1 MITYLAKRGFE
12 DPFGVFLEQ
21 WDGPQSIRVMTY
33 EDLAAADAVPHGPLV
48 FTDIERLTDA
58 DRVLAAH
65 VRRIASEAD
74 PDLVILN
81 DPVDTAARFAF
92 LEEAAQQLG
101 NPVRAYR
108 VSERTRPQRYP
119 VFVRYEDDHTGA
131 TTELVHSAKE
141 LDRALVECVL
151 RGHDLRRLLI
161 VEFVDTRSV
170 AGEYIKYS
178 AFIVGDKIQA
188 RSRQVSDHWMV
199 KAARIRTPE
208 HDAAS
213 LEFMRTNPHREGL
226 RPYFEVADVSYGR
239 IDYSM
244 LGGEIVAWEINT
256 NPVVVWPLAWYE
268 DMYLARQREFLGWL
282 TGAFQQID
290 VTDGREEI
298 SLSGVP
304 SEVRAAVLSGP
315 RPGHRSTRSRLVRWG
330 RRHRGRLEPV
340 VGVVAGATRP
350 MHATII
356 DRFCRSSPR

>member
-161 VEFVDTRSV
+161 VEFVDTRWSR
-170 AGEYIKYS
+170 ASTSSTRHSSS
-178 AFIVGDKIQA
+178 ATRSKRGLA
-188 RSRQVSDHWMV
+188 RSQTTGWSRQLAFERLSTTPHLSSSCAPIHTA
-199 KAARIRTPE
+199 KGFGRT
-208 HDAAS
+208 S
-213 LEFMRTNPHREGL
+213 RSRTSRTVGSTT
-226 RPYFEVADVSYGR
+226 RCSA
-239 IDYSM
+239 
-244 LGGEIVAWEINT
+244 
-256 NPVVVWPLAWYE
+256 
-268 DMYLARQREFLGWL
+268 
-282 TGAFQQID
+282 
-290 VTDGREEI
+290 
-298 SLSGVP
+298 
-304 SEVRAAVLSGP
+304 VRSSHG
-315 RPGHRSTRSRLVRWG
+315 RSTRIRSWYGRWPG
-330 RRHRGRLEPV
+330 TRTCTWHASV
-340 VGVVAGATRP
+340 SSSVGSLA
-350 MHATII
+350 
-356 DRFCRSSPR
+356 RSNRSM